1 MDKNEIMRAIELY
14 SATVEKA
21 EELKTDINSV
31 IDTVIMEKR
40 KEKESEAKTILY
52 DALENVSAIVGY
64 PKAKQ
69 LVRTILKEVEEM

>member
-1 MDKNEIMRAIELY
+1 MDKNEIMQAIELY

-21 EELKTDINSV
+21 EELKTDVNSV

-52 DALENVSAIVGY
+52 DALEKTSAIVGY
-64 PKAKQ
+64 PKTKQ

>member
-21 EELKTDINSV
+21 EELKTDVNSV

-40 KEKESEAKTILY
+40 KERESEAKTILY
-52 DALENVSAIVGY
+52 DALEKASAIVGY

-69 LVRTILKEVEEM
+69 LVRIVLREVEEM

>member
-1 MDKNEIMRAIELY
+1 MDKNEIMQAIELY

-21 EELKTDINSV
+21 EELKTDVNSV

-52 DALENVSAIVGY
+52 DALEKASAIVGY
-64 PKAKQ
+64 PKTKQ

>member
-21 EELKTDINSV
+21 EELKTDVNSV

-40 KEKESEAKTILY
+40 KERESEAKTILY
-52 DALENVSAIVGY
+52 DALEKASAIVGY

-69 LVRTILKEVEEM
+69 LVRIALREVEEM

>member
-21 EELKTDINSV
+21 EELKTDVNTV

-52 DALENVSAIVGY
+52 DALEKTSAIVGY

>member
-1 MDKNEIMRAIELY
+1 MDKNEIMQAIELY

-21 EELKTDINSV
+21 EELKTDVNSV

-52 DALENVSAIVGY
+52 DALEKASMIVGY

-69 LVRTILKEVEEM
+69 LVRIILKEVEEM